1 MTYATEAVLRRSR
14 TNDGRPAHERIAQLE
29 AEVLALR
36 QELARMREEKG
47 ETK

>member
-1 MTYATEAVLRRSR
+1 MTYATEATLRRSR
-14 TNDGRPAHERIAQLE
+14 TNDGRPANERIAQLE

-36 QELARMREEKG
+36 QELARLREEKG